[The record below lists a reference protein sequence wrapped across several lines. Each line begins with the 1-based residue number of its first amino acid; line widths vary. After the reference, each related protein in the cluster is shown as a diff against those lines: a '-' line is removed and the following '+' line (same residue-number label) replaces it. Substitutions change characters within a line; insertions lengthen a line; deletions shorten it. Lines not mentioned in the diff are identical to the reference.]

1 MLSSLEIAQAAAM
14 RPIADV
20 AAEAGIEPDELELYG
35 RYKAKVDLSILERLA
50 GTPDAK
56 LINVTAITPTP
67 AGEGK
72 TTTAVA
78 LAQGFGK
85 IGRRAVLALREPSLG
100 PVFGV
105 KGGAAGGGYAQV
117 VPMEDINLHFTGDMH
132 AITAANNL
140 LSALVDAHRFHRH
153 EPEIATVTWRRA
165 IDVTDRQLR
174 NIVGGLGGAKNGV
187 PAESGFDITAASEVM
202 AILALAT
209 DLADLR
215 RKLGAITVGYTPAG
229 DPVTAEEVKAAGA
242 MAVLLKDAIKPNIVQ
257 TLEGQL
263 CFMHAG
269 PFANIAHGNNS
280 IIADRIALKLGEFVI
295 TESGFAADLGMEKF
309 MDIVCRVGDLRPH
322 VVVIVATVRAL
333 RHHGGGDWREKE
345 DLSTMSAEVEV
356 GMANLAK
363 HIENVRAFG
372 IQPVVAINTRP
383 DDEPELLELIK
394 ARSLEAGA
402 FGAAIHDGFGAG
414 GAGTIE
420 LAEVVASASEA
431 ESDFR
436 MLYEDDELIATKIR
450 KIATTV
456 YGADGIE
463 LAAAARESIAR
474 IEKQGLAHLP
484 ICMAKTHL
492 SLSHDPLLR
501 NRPAGLHGPDP
512 RHPRL
517 LRRRHARAAL
527 RRHAADAGV
536 RRPAGRL
543 LDRHRRARRDR
554 RALLATG
561 GGERLQPLPWARVCG

>member
-1 MLSSLEIAQAAAM
+1 MLSSLDIAQAAVM

-20 AAEAGIEPDELELYG
+20 AAEAGIEPDELELFG
-35 RYKAKVDLSILERLA
+35 RYKAKVDLSILDRL
-50 GTPDAK
+50 GDVPDAK
-56 LINVTAITPTP
+56 LVNVTAITPTP
-67 AGEGK
+67 PGEGK
-72 TTTAVA
+72 TTTSVS
-78 LAQGFGK
+78 LAQGFGA

-215 RKLGAITVGYTPAG
+215 RKLGAITVGYTPDG
-229 DPVTAEEVKAAGA
+229 EPVTAEQVKAAGA

-280 IIADRIALKLGEFVI
+280 IIADRIALKLGEFVV

-309 MDIVCRVGDLRPH
+309 MDIVCRVGGFRPH
-322 VVVIVATVRAL
+322 VVVVVATVRAL

-345 DLSTMSAEVEV
+345 DLSTMAAEVEV

-372 IQPVVAINTRP
+372 IQPVVAINMRP
-383 DDEPELLELIK
+383 DDEPELLNLIK
-394 ARSLEAGA
+394 TRSLEAGA
-402 FGAAIHDGFGAG
+402 FGAAIHDGFGTG
-414 GAGTIE
+414 GAGATE
-420 LAEVVASASEA
+420 LAEVVAAAAEA

-436 MLYEDDELIATKIR
+436 MLYDDDEPIATKIR

-474 IEKQGLAHLP
+474 IESQGLSHLP

-492 SLSHDPLLR
+492 SLSHDPALR
-501 NRPAGLHGPDP
+501 NRPEGFVVPIRDIRVYSGAGMLVPLCGDMLQMPGFGPTP
-512 RHPRL
+512 
-517 LRRRHARAAL
+517 AAF
-527 RRHAADAGV
+527 AIDI
-536 RRPAGRL
+536 
-543 LDRHRRARRDR
+543 DDQ
-554 RALLATG
+554 
-561 GGERLQPLPWARVCG
+561 GETVGLF

>member
-1 MLSSLEIAQAAAM
+1 MLSSLEIAQNATM
-14 RPIADV
+14 RPIAEL
-20 AAEAGIEPDELELYG
+20 AEEAGIQPDELELFG
-35 RYKAKVDLSILERLA
+35 RYKAKVDLSILDRLA
-50 GTPDAK
+50 DEPDAK

-72 TTTAVA
+72 TTTSVSLTMG
-78 LAQGFGK
+78 LAK
-85 IGRRAVLALREPSLG
+85 IGRRPMLALREPSLG

-140 LSALVDAHRFHRH
+140 LSALVDAHIFHGH
-153 EPEIATVTWRRA
+153 EPTLETVTWRRA
-165 IDVTDRQLR
+165 IDVTDRSLR
-174 NIVGGLGGAKNGV
+174 NIVTGLGGRKNGV

-209 DLADLR
+209 DFADLR
-215 RKLGAITVGYTPAG
+215 RRLGAITVGYTAAG
-229 DPVTAEEVKAAGA
+229 DPVTAADVQAAGA
-242 MAVLLKDAIKPNIVQ
+242 MAVLLKEAIKPNIVQ

-263 CFMHAG
+263 CLMHAG

-280 IIADRIALKLGEFVI
+280 IIADRVGLKLGEYLI

-309 MDIVCRVGDLRPH
+309 MDIVCRVGGLKPH
-322 VVVIVATVRAL
+322 VVVVVATVRAL
-333 RHHGGGDWREKE
+333 RHHGGGDYKTKADMAQMR
-345 DLSTMSAEVEV
+345 AEVET

-394 ARSLEAGA
+394 ERSLEAGA
-402 FGAAIHDGFGAG
+402 FGAAIHNGFGQG
-414 GAGTIE
+414 GDGVIE
-420 LAEVVASASEA
+420 LAEVVVAAADA

-436 MLYEDDELIATKIR
+436 MLYADDDPIATKIE

-456 YGADGIE
+456 YGAEGIE
-463 LAAAARESIAR
+463 LAPAARDAIAR
-474 IEKQGLAHLP
+474 FEKQGIAHLP

-492 SLSHDPLLR
+492 SLSHDPTQR
-501 NRPAGLHGPDP
+501 NRPTGFTVPIRDIRAYTGAGMLVPLCGEMLQMPGFGKEP
-512 RHPRL
+512 
-517 LRRRHARAAL
+517 AAF
-527 RRHAADAGV
+527 AIDVDADGSTV
-536 RRPAGRL
+536 GL
-543 LDRHRRARRDR
+543 F
-554 RALLATG
+554 
-561 GGERLQPLPWARVCG
+561 